1 MNYIQNITDTNKFDD
16 IFLDKLDLKVYGILV
31 SKKIHVVIL
40 IQNKEGAIMTGAIMS
55 PEKEERVKQLEMYRL
70 IFNSIFNGAI
80 VTDSDGYVTHFNKPY
95 GQYLGLDPES
105 QIGRYCTE
113 VVENTRMHIVA
124 KTGKPEIN
132 QTQWING
139 QNMVVQRMHS

>member
-16 IFLDKLDLKVYGILV
+16 IFLDKFEFKSLWNSCI
-31 SKKIHVVIL
+31 KKNTCRHIDTKQRGGTNERVT
-40 IQNKEGAIMTGAIMS
+40 IMH
-55 PEKEERVKQLEMYRL
+55 PEKEEIVKQLEMYRL

-105 QIGRYCTE
+105 QIGTVLYRS
-113 VVENTRMHIVA
+113 R
-124 KTGKPEIN
+124 
-132 QTQWING
+132 
-139 QNMVVQRMHS
+139 